1 MKAPQPRMLQRA
13 TLAAG
18 FALACAGAPPT
29 EQSPLSRAHSSLA
42 AGDTAAA
49 VHILEKA
56 GAHHGD
62 DAQAARLLGHLYRDR
77 GTIQGRLLS
86 QHTLEKACARHPG
99 DLELDVELATT
110 YFEQGFYPDAVRALR
125 DILAREPERCDA
137 RKLLGLYHY
146 RNWKRMN
153 EYSDDLA
160 DARRQLREALECA
173 PDDADAALR
182 YLIAGY
188 ALGDSIERECDRFI
202 ERFPDLPEFRLMRG
216 TVAFDRKRYEACAAD
231 YAGALER
238 MDAATLAVYTSSL
251 THVLGAI
258 DDERYQR
265 STEPARDDFRRG
277 LWLIADPDP
286 TTETN
291 PRLLEHVYRLFVA
304 DCLYSNEPTERHGWA
319 TDRGE
324 AFVRFGRPME
334 IEYVM
339 GEGWINGKV
348 ETWSFVTEGI
358 FHQLVFVDEYLNGNP
373 RIPYRA
379 DITLHFM
386 RHSPASS
393 TLEPDAAEIPA
404 FADAIAF
411 RDDEMTST
419 VYVAMAVDASALRA
433 VVDVSRLDRFIAR
446 AAYFD
451 EAWTREGGFS
461 DSVAVGDV
469 IEAETT
475 PGRAAFEWVRELRMP
490 SDRYHIATAFED
502 AQGLTRAVGRRDV
515 DALRFAH
522 DGLQLSDVLL
532 YRAEA
537 PRPGEAAVER
547 GGARMRPN
555 VERQYGADDRLRAYV
570 EIYGLTLATD
580 GAERTSSY
588 DLRFAIF
595 PSRGKDDPAWVDFG
609 RRAIEWAGFGE
620 RDDAAIAQTF
630 RREGRAYNEQ
640 ESIAIDIDALGDG
653 RYELVVEVKDRRSGE
668 SALVHAPFWKH
679 AGRIARG
686 RR

>member
-1 MKAPQPRMLQRA
+1 MKAPQPGMLPRA
-13 TLAAG
+13 VLAAG
-18 FALACAGAPPT
+18 FALACAGAPADS
-29 EQSPLSRAHSSLA
+29 QSPLSRARASLA
-42 AGDTAAA
+42 AGDTTAAI
-49 VHILEKA
+49 HILEKS
-56 GAHHGD
+56 GAPHGE
-62 DAQAARLLGHLYRDR
+62 DAEAARLLGQLYRDR

-86 QHTLEKACARHPG
+86 QGTLERACARHPD

-125 DILAREPERCDA
+125 DILARDPERCDA
-137 RKLLGLYHY
+137 RRLLGLYHY
-146 RNWKRMN
+146 RNWMRMN
-153 EYSDDLA
+153 EFGDDLA
-160 DARRQLREALECA
+160 DARRELREALECA

-182 YLIAGY
+182 YVIAGY
-188 ALGDSIERECDRFI
+188 ALGDSVERECDRFI
-202 ERFPDLPEFRLMRG
+202 ARFPDRAEFLLMRG
-216 TVAFDRKRYEACAAD
+216 TVAFDRKHYDACAAD
-231 YAGALER
+231 YAAALQR
-238 MDAATLAVYTSSL
+238 MDDATLKVYTSSL

-265 STEPARDDFRRG
+265 SSEPAQDDFRRG
-277 LWLIADPDP
+277 LWLTADPDP
-286 TTETN
+286 TTDTN

-304 DCLYSNEPTERHGWA
+304 DCLYSNEPTGRRGWS

-386 RHSPASS
+386 RHSPSSS
-393 TLEPDAAEIPA
+393 TLEPDAVEIPA
-404 FADAIAF
+404 FVDAIAF

-419 VYVAMAVDASALRA
+419 VYVAMAVDANALRA
-433 VVDVSRLDRFIAR
+433 AVDVSRLGQFVAR
-446 AAYFD
+446 VAYFD
-451 EAWTREGGFS
+451 EAWSREGAVT
-461 DSVAVGDV
+461 DSIATADV
-469 IEAETT
+469 TEAETT
-475 PGRAAFEWVRELRMP
+475 QGRAFELVRALRMP

-502 AQGLTRAVGRRDV
+502 VRGLTRAVGRRDI
-515 DALRFAH
+515 DAVRFAR

-537 PRPGEAAVER
+537 PGPDEPAVER
-547 GGARMRPN
+547 NGTRLRPN
-555 VERQYGADDRLRAYV
+555 VERQYGADERLRAYV
-570 EIYGLTLATD
+570 EIYSLSLATN
-580 GAERTSSY
+580 GSERTSSY

-595 PSRGKDDPAWVDFG
+595 PARGQDDPAWVDFG
-609 RRAIEWAGFGE
+609 RRAIEWAGIGE
-620 RDDAAIAQTF
+620 RDDAAISQTF
-630 RREGRAYNEQ
+630 RREGRSYDDR
-640 ESIAIDIDALGDG
+640 ESIAIDIEVLDDG

-679 AGRIARG
+679 AGRIARSK
-686 RR
+686 R